1 MSRKRLRRWKRLF
14 ERVAGR
20 RCSLRCDRCCLYG
33 GLSGGVFVVVLLLL
47 LLWSLDRRIL
57 SRRFPI
63 FSPFF
68 LSPRLFFPS
77 SFSPFPFHPFLL
89 FLVYHPLPFLLL
101 PYRYPSISPSP
112 SCAFLPSISPSP
124 SCAFSISIFPLNF
137 PFLNKS
143 PNFPASSYG
152 LTRPV

>member
-20 RCSLRCDRCCLYG
+20 WCSLRCDRCCLYG

-77 SFSPFPFHPFLL
+77 SFSPFPSLPSCYSSSITLFHSFSFLTDIL
-89 FLVYHPLPFLLL
+89 PSLPLPLALSFLPFLPL
-101 PYRYPSISPSP
+101 PLALSPSP
-112 SCAFLPSISPSP
+112 YFLSTSPS
-124 SCAFSISIFPLNF
+124 
-137 PFLNKS
+137 
-143 PNFPASSYG
+143 
-152 LTRPV
+152 

>member
-33 GLSGGVFVVVLLLL
+33 GLSGGGFVCCVVVVIVVVVTVRFCCI
-47 LLWSLDRRIL
+47 DGRIL
-57 SRRFPI
+57 SPRFPI

-77 SFSPFPFHPFLL
+77 SFSPFPSLPSCYSSSITLFHSFSFLTDIL
-89 FLVYHPLPFLLL
+89 PSLPLPLALSFLPFLPL
-101 PYRYPSISPSP
+101 PLALSPSP
-112 SCAFLPSISPSP
+112 YFLSTSPS
-124 SCAFSISIFPLNF
+124 
-137 PFLNKS
+137 
-143 PNFPASSYG
+143 
-152 LTRPV
+152 